1 MAEETDERGP
11 YTQEERELAS
21 KMLFAFGTMTRGPMR
36 GLEGVTRGE
45 MAMLGAIYSSK
56 ADSVGPKELSDLLM
70 ISTARVAN
78 TLNSLEA
85 KGYVERSL
93 DPSDRRRV
101 EVRIT
106 DEGRRFFVA
115 RHDEAVAG
123 LCQLVRD
130 MGLDEARE
138 FARITDHMLSLISKK
153 VNIDFGPFSYPG
165 PVE

>member
-1 MAEETDERGP
+1 MAEEMEENRA
-11 YTQEERELAS
+11 YTEEERELAS
-21 KMLFAFGTMTRGPMR
+21 KMLFAFGALTRGPMR
-36 GLEGVTRGE
+36 SLEGVTRGE

-56 ADSVGPKELSDLLM
+56 SDSVGPKELSDLLM

-106 DEGRRFFVA
+106 NEGRRFFVA
-115 RHDEAVAG
+115 KHDEGIKG

-138 FARITDHMLSLISKK
+138 FDRITEHMLSLIAKK
-153 VNIDFGPFSYPG
+153 LNIDSFSYPG
-165 PVE
+165 PVK